1 MAFDQNS
8 MPMDLRPLNVVRSAG
23 EETRIAPSPVTTSGR
38 APDGFYQNT
47 ARIDVA
53 SSPSM
58 SVYYTDASGAG
69 FPSMGYV
76 NPGGPNMGPA
86 TWWTPR
92 MQPPVGPPPPSSN
105 VSVNSAGYA
114 YSPNLGSR
122 VGGGG
127 GGSGNVTGGSGNVTG
142 GSGVDQ
148 VSEEGGDDSVS
159 GKKVKF
165 LCSFGGK
172 IIPRPS
178 DGMLRYVGGQTRI
191 ISVRRDVTFGEL
203 VQKMVDTYE
212 QPVVIKYQL
221 PDEDLDALVSV
232 SCSDDL
238 DNMMEEFEKLQERS
252 PDGSAKLR
260 VFLFSASELDTS
272 GALQLRGLHDSGLRY
287 VDAVNGVAEGFSGGI
302 TRKGSIA
309 SVTST
314 QNSDVSGSEVFEA
327 SAGQDVGGPPS
338 ANMFSPRSDTAAS
351 YDNTSRLEASV
362 PSLIVPAGVSPHS
375 AASQP
380 EIELE
385 RAVPVPAHGQQQP
398 LGYDFQQLGMNFQTH
413 TSPYLGGYIDPHQ
426 DALSRGASHVVY
438 ANPQVMGAPRPVLI
452 HPQYRDSQNLL
463 NHQFV
468 PAVQMTMAP
477 TPSHMSMNPNIHQP
491 LVQQTQRVVS
501 DPSYNNAYQ
510 APIGGGYGWPQ
521 VSPQDHAA
529 FSEGWVTHQQVVP
542 TMTDCYMCQKALP
555 HAHSDTVVQDQK
567 TSQSTNV
574 SDINPIYQSL
584 RLDDITRLHA
594 AAAQNQ
600 GFMGLASDAQTPYGG
615 VRGNMVPGS
624 CPEDAIQPHLVS
636 KPVNGDNTTLTGVV
650 YHATEQF
657 IPETSI
663 DYSEKVPSMTRED
676 AVRSGISNDQ
686 VRPVDFRMENLQL
699 KPTDILSSNE
709 QDKSHVDLLRKDDIL
724 DHVPSHPLGR
734 EALPNSAFIRP
745 ALLQETSQMN
755 QSEMGVPEVQ
765 YQCNEILPATRFP
778 AETTAL
784 NSIVQ
789 PSTSP
794 HNWGAVGNDS
804 TNSLFSNQDP
814 WNMRHETHFPPPKPS
829 KISIKREASVADN
842 RQNGEL
848 IADVNFVD
856 VQPAT
861 EQVQSGKAEERIKQ
875 QLQATAEGVAASVLH
890 SSVQSNVDFSSQET
904 SFSEASNVIE
914 GQTNSDG
921 VLQTKMEAMNIKSDK
936 ANFGFPHSDGLGR
949 LQIIKNGDLE
959 ELREL
964 GSGTFGTVYHG
975 KWRGT
980 DVAIKRI
987 NDRCFAGKPSEQE
1000 RMRDDFWNEAKKLA
1014 DLHHPNVVAFYG
1026 VVVDGPGGSVA
1037 TVTEYMVNGS
1047 LRTALQKNE
1056 KNLDKRKRLLIAMD
1070 VAFGM
1075 EYLHSKNIVHFDLKS
1090 DNLLVNLR
1098 DPHRPICKVGDL
1110 GLSKVKCQTLIS
1122 GGVRGTLPWMAP
1134 ELLNGSSS
1142 LVSEKVDVFSFG
1154 IVMWELLTGEEPYA
1168 DLHYGAIIGGIVS
1181 NTLRPPVPESCDPEW
1196 RSLMERC
1203 WSADPPERPNF
1214 TEIAN
1219 DLRCMASKIPAKGQS
1234 PPAATARTNT

>member
-1 MAFDQNS
+1 MTFDQNS
-8 MPMDLRPLNVVRSAG
+8 VPVDLRPLNLVRSGA

-38 APDGFYQNT
+38 PPDGYYPNT
-47 ARIDVA
+47 ARMDVT
-53 SSPSM
+53 SPPSM
-58 SVYYTDASGAG
+58 PMYYTDTSGAG
-69 FPSMGYV
+69 YPSMAFV
-76 NPGGPNMGPA
+76 NAGGPNLGPG
-86 TWWTPR
+86 TWWAPR
-92 MQPPVGPPPPSSN
+92 MQSPVGPPPSGNSGNMMSS
-105 VSVNSAGYA
+105 GYA

-127 GGSGNVTGGSGNVTG
+127 SGNVTGSGL
-142 GSGVDQ
+142 DQ

-172 IIPRPS
+172 ILPRPS

-191 ISVRRDVTFGEL
+191 ISVRRDVTFADL
-203 VQKMVDTYE
+203 VQKMVDIYE

-232 SCSDDL
+232 SSSDDL

-260 VFLFSASELDTS
+260 VFLFSASELDPS
-272 GALQLRGLHDSGLRY
+272 GVVQMRGLQDTGQRY
-287 VDAVNGVAEGFSGGI
+287 VDAVNGIAEGIGGGI
-302 TRKGSIA
+302 TRKESIA
-309 SVTST
+309 SVAST
-314 QNSDVSGSEVFEA
+314 QNSDVSGSEIFETTV
-327 SAGQDVGGPPS
+327 GQDVSALPPAS
-338 ANMFSPRSDTAAS
+338 LFSPRSDSAAS
-351 YDNTSRLEASV
+351 YDNTPRLEISA
-362 PSLIVPAGVSPHS
+362 PPLIVPSGISPNS

-380 EIELE
+380 EMELE
-385 RAVPVPAHGQQQP
+385 RTVPVQAHGQQQL
-398 LGYDFQQLGMNFQTH
+398 LGYDYQQSRMNLQPR
-413 TSPYLGGYIDPHQ
+413 TSPYLGGYVDPHQ
-426 DALSRGASHVVY
+426 DALSRGASQVIY
-438 ANPQVMGAPRPVLI
+438 ANPQVMGAPRPILI
-452 HPQYRDSQNLL
+452 HPQYRDSSPNLL
-463 NHQFV
+463 HQQFM

-477 TPSHMSMNPNIHQP
+477 TSSHLSMNPN
-491 LVQQTQRVVS
+491 LVQPFVHPSQRVVS
-501 DPSYNNAYQ
+501 VPADPSYGNAYQ
-510 APIGGGYGWPQ
+510 APVGGGYGWPQ
-521 VSPQDHAA
+521 ATPQDHAA
-529 FSEGWVTHQQVVP
+529 FSEGWMTNQQVVP
-542 TMTDCYMCQKALP
+542 ATADCYMCQKALP

-567 TSQSTNV
+567 VNQSTNV
-574 SDINPIYQSL
+574 SDTNPVYQSL
-584 RLDDITRLHA
+584 RLDDINRLHA

-600 GFMGLASDAQTPYGG
+600 GLMGLANDAQTPYGA
-615 VRGNMVPGS
+615 VRENVPVS
-624 CPEDAIQPHLVS
+624 FTEDAIQQHLPS
-636 KPVNGDNTTLTGVV
+636 KPVNVEPAAVTGVA
-650 YHATEQF
+650 YHAPENF
-657 IPETSI
+657 IPETSK
-663 DYSEKVPSMTRED
+663 DFSGMVPGMASRED
-676 AVRSGISNDQ
+676 AIRSAISHDH
-686 VRPVDFRMENLQL
+686 VKPLDFRMENPQIN
-699 KPTDILSSNE
+699 PADILPSNE
-709 QDKSHVDLLRKDDIL
+709 QGMPHVDQLRKDDSL
-724 DHVPSHPLGR
+724 EHVP
-734 EALPNSAFIRP
+734 NTAFGRP

-755 QSEMGVPEVQ
+755 QSEMVPSSVAEVQ
-765 YQCNEILPATRFP
+765 YQYNDISSGSDMRSDATRFP
-778 AETTAL
+778 AET
-784 NSIVQ
+784 NPFNGNVQSSI
-789 PSTSP
+789 SP
-794 HNWGAVGNDS
+794 HNWDVVGNDS

-829 KISIKREASVADN
+829 KIAMKRETSAADN
-842 RQNGEL
+842 RQNGE
-848 IADVNFVD
+848 INMEANFVD
-856 VQPAT
+856 VLPTT
-861 EQVQSGKAEERIKQ
+861 EQVQSSKDSAEERIKK

-890 SSVQSNVDFSSQET
+890 SSVPSNVDFSSQET
-904 SFSEASNVIE
+904 SVSEASHENE
-914 GQTNSDG
+914 GQTNSDA
-921 VLQTKMEAMNIKSDK
+921 VIQTKMEALNIKSDK
-936 ANFGFPHSDGLGR
+936 ANFGFPLSGGLGR

-987 NDRCFAGKPSEQE
+987 NDRCFAGKASEQE
-1000 RMRDDFWNEAKKLA
+1000 RMRDDFWNEAIKLA

-1026 VVVDGPGGSVA
+1026 VVLDGPGGSVA

-1056 KNLDKRKRLLIAMD
+1056 RNPDKRKRLLIAMD

-1196 RSLMERC
+1196 RLLMERC
-1203 WSADPPERPNF
+1203 WSAEPSERPNF

-1219 DLRCMASKIPAKGQS
+1219 ELRCMAAKIPAKGQT
-1234 PPAATARTNT
+1234 PATTTRTNT